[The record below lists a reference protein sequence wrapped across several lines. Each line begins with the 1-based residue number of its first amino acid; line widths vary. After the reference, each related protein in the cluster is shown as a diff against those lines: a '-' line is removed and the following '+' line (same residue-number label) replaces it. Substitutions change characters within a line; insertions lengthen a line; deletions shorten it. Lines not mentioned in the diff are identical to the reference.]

1 MSGRIEQT
9 VGDARAQAAG
19 DQSREPVV
27 EQLRLD
33 DPVAAQTEW
42 VPVCEGGASFRTH
55 RLVQVS
61 PGRVEFRP
69 TAQGRLIPLLFLL
82 AGLGTLAFGV
92 YGLVND
98 VGAGPFIAIPLV
110 VGCAFAVLGGA
121 LYWFMTRRV
130 AFDRQAGCF
139 WKGGSTP
146 RRFSVADAEYGKNA
160 VPLARIHAV
169 QLVSKLPG
177 DGDYYSYEVN
187 LVMKDGSRKNVV
199 DHGDLAHIQQ
209 DARQLAQFLDVPIWD
224 AA

>member
-42 VPVCEGGASFRTH
+42 VPVCQGGANFCTH
-55 RLVQVS
+55 KLVQVS

-69 TAQGRLIPLLFLL
+69 TAQGPLIPVLFLL
-82 AGLGTLAFGV
+82 SGLGALAFGV

-110 VGCAFAVLGGA
+110 VGCAFAALGGA
-121 LYWFMTRRV
+121 LFWFMTRRA
-130 AFDRQAGCF
+130 AFDQQAGCF

-146 RRFSVADAEYGKNA
+146 VRYSVADAEYGKNA
-160 VPLARIHAV
+160 VPLAQIHAV
-169 QLVSKLPG
+169 QLIPKLIE
-177 DGDYYSYEVN
+177 DEDYYSYELN
-187 LVMKDGSRKNVV
+187 LVVKDGSRVNVV
-199 DHGDLAHIQQ
+199 DHGDLARIRQ
-209 DARQLAQFLDVPIWD
+209 DARQLAQFLNVPIWD
-224 AA
+224 AT